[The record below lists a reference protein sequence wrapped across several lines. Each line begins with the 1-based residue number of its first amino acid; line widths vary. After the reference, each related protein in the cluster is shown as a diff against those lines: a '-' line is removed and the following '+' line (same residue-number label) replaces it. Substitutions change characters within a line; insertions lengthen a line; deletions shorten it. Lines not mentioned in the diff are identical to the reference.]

1 MSWTES
7 DHARLVA
14 LKHQRAAMRRGPDE
28 EIDKDKLKKLTIE
41 IKAIK
46 KRLIAHEKGVSV
58 AQNAPVEEVE
68 APVEEVEAPVEEVE
82 APVEAPDGVP
92 AEVIEAHKAWK
103 DKEIKW
109 TEFLKVCGG
118 PAKAKEYRAIIEN

>member
-68 APVEEVEAPVEEVE
+68 APVEEVEAPAE
-82 APVEAPDGVP
+82 ASDGVP

>member
-1 MSWTES
+1 MTWTES

-14 LKHQRAAMRRGPDE
+14 LKVQRAEMRRVPDE
-28 EIDKDKLKKLTIE
+28 QIDKEKIKKLTIE
-41 IKAIK
+41 IKSIK

-58 AQNAPVEEVE
+58 AQN

>member
-1 MSWTES
+1 MTWTES

-14 LKHQRAAMRRGPDE
+14 LKVQRAEMRRVPDE
-28 EIDKDKLKKLTIE
+28 QIDKEKIKKLTIE
-41 IKAIK
+41 IKSIK

-82 APVEAPDGVP
+82 KLTWPQFRSKHKGKPKEEISTLW
-92 AEVIEAHKAWK
+92 AEY
-103 DKEIKW
+103 KES
-109 TEFLKVCGG
+109 L
-118 PAKAKEYRAIIEN
+118 N

>member
-68 APVEEVEAPVEEVE
+68 APVEEVEAP
-82 APVEAPDGVP
+82 AEAPDGVP
-92 AEVIEAHKAWK
+92 PEVIEAHKAWK